1 MQFAW
6 QYGKGQMAS
15 SYNSIKTVLET
26 NLKLMEII
34 KNQNEIE
41 KEIISNIIIKE
52 LNKMTNKI
60 ISNSNYEMN

>member
-1 MQFAW
+1 
-6 QYGKGQMAS
+6 MAS